1 MLKKGTKAPDFNLQ
15 DQDDNSVSLS
25 DFEGQKVLLW
35 FYPKASTPGWT
46 VEGQKLRDEFQNF
59 KKKNTVILGMS
70 ADSVKAQKNFCEKQG
85 FKYLLLSDPDK
96 TTIRSYEAIGMKK
109 MYGREYEGIF
119 RYSYLIDENGIIEK
133 AYEKVKP
140 KEHAHEVLNDLT

>member
-109 MYGREYEGIF
+109 MYGREY
-119 RYSYLIDENGIIEK
+119 
-133 AYEKVKP
+133 
-140 KEHAHEVLNDLT
+140 